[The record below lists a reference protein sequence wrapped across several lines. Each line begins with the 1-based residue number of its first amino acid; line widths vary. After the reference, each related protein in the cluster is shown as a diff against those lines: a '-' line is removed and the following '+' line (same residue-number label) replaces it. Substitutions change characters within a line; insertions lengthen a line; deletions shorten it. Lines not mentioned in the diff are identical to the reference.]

1 MAQKFLDRKEWLVHS
16 PQDEF
21 DLSAFVNKVLLEH
34 GHTHSW
40 AYCPFLLH
48 LLMVGL
54 GSSDKDHVALND
66 RKKNK
71 QRREDCLSLHR

>member
-1 MAQKFLDRKEWLVHS
+1 MAQNFLAREEWLVHS

-40 AYCPFLLH
+40 AYCPFLLSP
-48 LLMVGL
+48 LNGRVG
-54 GSSDKDHVALND
+54 
-66 RKKNK
+66 
-71 QRREDCLSLHR
+71 EF